1 MSYFKILGFDKEPF
15 STSPDPDFFYLSRE
29 HETALTNVLIE
40 LRLKRGLS
48 VILGDVGTGKT
59 TLSRKLIQ
67 ELKERDDCIF
77 NIILDPTFEDEK
89 LFLTSL
95 VRNFEIN
102 LEASSFVIP
111 AALGSPLAGGATILA
126 LREALE
132 RFLFQKGV
140 TEDKTV
146 ILIIDEA
153 QKLSENSL
161 EILRLLLNYETNE
174 FKLLQ
179 LVLLGQVELYSK
191 IMNIANFFD
200 RISLKFMLHPLGL
213 EETKEMIQFR
223 IQQAGYKSGMHLF
236 LDEAVREIHQY
247 SRGYPRQITM
257 LCHRSLKNL
266 VLKNRFVVDAALVK
280 EIIDEELKS
289 GWLRKDLLLQKNSF

>member
-29 HETALTNVLIE
+29 HETALTNILIE

-59 TLSRKLIQ
+59 TLSRKLFQ
-67 ELKERDDCIF
+67 ELKQRDDCIF
-77 NIILDPTFEDEK
+77 SIVLDPTFEDEK
-89 LFLTSL
+89 VFLTSL
-95 VRNFEIN
+95 ARNFEIN
-102 LEASSFVIP
+102 IDPSSG
-111 AALGSPLAGGATILA
+111 GSILA

-179 LVLLGQVELYSK
+179 LVLLGQVELFSK

-200 RISLKFMLHPLGL
+200 RISLKYTLHPLGL
-213 EETKEMIQFR
+213 AETKEMIEFR
-223 IQQAGYKSGMHLF
+223 IRQAGYKSGMHLF
-236 LDEAVREIHQY
+236 LDEAVREIHHY

-266 VLKNRFVVDAALVK
+266 VLKNKFVVDAALVK
-280 EIIDEELKS
+280 EIIDEEIRS
-289 GWLRKDLLLQKNSF
+289 GWQRKDLLLQKNSF